1 LNGCFE
7 KLERLGVEI
16 KKDREKKKKKKR
28 LLAQTQRFVSHT
40 RCPRME
46 GSPKRFKHRR
56 AMPHTPLKIAGLY
69 FFNNI
74 IFIEIPNCPSMH
86 LIITRKHDEKTKNP
100 SRASLI
106 LFLLLG

>member
-1 LNGCFE
+1 MAALKNLKGLVW
-7 KLERLGVEI
+7 KSRKIER
-16 KKDREKKKKKKR
+16 KKVKKKR